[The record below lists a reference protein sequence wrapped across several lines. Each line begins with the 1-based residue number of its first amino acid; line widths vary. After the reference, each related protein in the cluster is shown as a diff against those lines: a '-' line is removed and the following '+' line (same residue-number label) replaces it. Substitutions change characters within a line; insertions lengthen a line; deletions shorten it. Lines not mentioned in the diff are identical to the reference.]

1 MFIVIVTFFILL
13 VILFFVGYFLLVHL
27 KQRGLITR
35 SLNMSLFLVTLPR
48 YEYKEDTEKKEEKER
63 IALMEQFLG
72 SFVNLRIG
80 KIKSLRGGTPY
91 IVFEMAVHNKGEN
104 IHTYISVP
112 KNLESILE
120 KQVHGFF
127 PDAEVEKVKDYNIFN
142 PKGASVASQFTLSK
156 ISMLPLLTYQTLSAD
171 PLGNIL
177 TALSKIEQKNE
188 GAAFQLILRPQQNK
202 EQKKLAQEIISEMQ
216 RGVDFSNAFK
226 KVVGSAKKDVKE
238 YLMPSSGMFKSEED
252 KKPEDPQR
260 GVIDETT
267 IKALQSKLNKH
278 HFLTNIRL
286 VASAQDELR
295 AQHILSEMEAAFVQF
310 DSAVGNS
317 LKVKKVK
324 KGSGAFKRFIFQFSF
339 RIPDD
344 KPASLLSTEEIAS
357 LFHFPTTRLSSIGV
371 RTLKHKFAR
380 PPEDMPKDGIVLG
393 ENIYRGEKTLVRLQA
408 DDRRRHLYIVGQ
420 TGTGKSVLMYN
431 MAKQDIEAGE
441 GVAIIDPHGGL
452 VEDLLRAVPENRKQ
466 DIVWFDPGDRSRPFG
481 LNMLEYNPKR
491 PEQKSLVV
499 NELLSIFKKLFLAEH
514 MGPIFDQYFR
524 GAALL
529 LLEDYENE
537 IPVLSDINKVLTDVS
552 YRRKKLD
559 RIKNIE
565 VVKFWTEQA
574 EKAGGEASLSNMAPY
589 ITSKIDGFVSDEFI
603 KPIISEKYSSLNFRD
618 AMDNKKIIL
627 VNLSKG
633 KIGDLNA
640 NLIGLV
646 IVGKLL
652 ISALSRVDILESA
665 RDDFF
670 LYIDEFQNFT
680 TDSIA
685 TILAEARKYKLNLTI
700 AHQFIKQ
707 LEEKIRDSVF
717 GNVGSMVAF
726 RVGADD
732 AEFLEKHFEPTF
744 AQSDLINIPNF
755 NAHAKLLINNQTIDP
770 FNFKTLPPE

>member
-1 MFIVIVTFFILL
+1 
-13 VILFFVGYFLLVHL
+13 
-27 KQRGLITR
+27 
-35 SLNMSLFLVTLPR
+35 MSLFLVTLPR

-72 SFVNLRIG
+72 SFVNLRMG
-80 KIKSLRGGTPY
+80 KIKSLRGGMPY
-91 IVFEMAVHNKGEN
+91 IVFEMAVHSKGEN

-142 PKGASVASQFTLSK
+142 YKGASVASQLVLSK
-156 ISMLPLLTYQTLSAD
+156 ISILPLLTYQTLSAD

-177 TALSKIEQKNE
+177 TAMSKIEQKSE
-188 GAAFQLILRPQQNK
+188 GAAFQLILRPQQDK
-202 EQKKLAQEIISEMQ
+202 EQKKLAQQVISEMQ
-216 RGVDFSNAFK
+216 RGLDFSNAFK
-226 KVVGSAKKDVKE
+226 NVVGSAKKDVKE
-238 YLMPSSGMFKSEED
+238 FLTPNLSMLKTEENKKEED
-252 KKPEDPQR
+252 FAR
-260 GVIDETT
+260 GAIDETT
-267 IKALQSKLNKH
+267 IKALQAKLNKH
-278 HFLTNIRL
+278 HFLTSIRL
-286 VASAQDELR
+286 VASAQDEFR

-317 LKVKKVK
+317 LKPKKVK
-324 KGSGAFKRFIFQFSF
+324 KGGKFRRFIFQFSF

-344 KPASLLSTEEIAS
+344 KLSSLLSTEEIVS

-371 RTLKHKFAR
+371 RTLKHKFAK
-380 PPEDMPKDGIVLG
+380 PPEDMPREGIILG
-393 ENIYRGEKTLVRLQA
+393 ENIYRGEKTLVRMTKN
-408 DDRRRHLYIVGQ
+408 DRRRHLYTVGQ
-420 TGTGKSVLMYN
+420 TGTGKSNLMYN

-441 GVAIIDPHGGL
+441 GVAVIDPHGDL
-452 VEDLLRAVPENRKQ
+452 VEDLLRVIPESRKQ

-481 LNMLEYNPKR
+481 LNMLEYNLQK

-499 NELLSIFKKLFLAEH
+499 NELLSIFKKLFVAEH

-524 GAALL
+524 GATLL
-529 LLEDYENE
+529 LLEDYENDVP
-537 IPVLSDINKVLTDVS
+537 ILSDINKVLTDTA

-559 RIKNIE
+559 RIKNQE

-603 KPIISEKYSSLNFRD
+603 KPIISQPKSSLNFRD

-652 ISALSRVDILESA
+652 ISALGRVDIPQEQ
-665 RDDFF
+665 RDDFY

-680 TDSIA
+680 TD
-685 TILAEARKYKLNLTI
+685 
-700 AHQFIKQ
+700 
-707 LEEKIRDSVF
+707 
-717 GNVGSMVAF
+717 
-726 RVGADD
+726 
-732 AEFLEKHFEPTF
+732 
-744 AQSDLINIPNF
+744 NIP
-755 NAHAKLLINNQTIDP
+755 TI
-770 FNFKTLPPE
+770 FF